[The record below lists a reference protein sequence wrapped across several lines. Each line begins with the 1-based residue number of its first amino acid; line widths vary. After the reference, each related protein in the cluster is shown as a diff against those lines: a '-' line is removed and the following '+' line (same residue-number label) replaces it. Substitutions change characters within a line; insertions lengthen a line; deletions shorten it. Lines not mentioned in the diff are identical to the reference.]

1 MKRFFYILI
10 VLSISFSQ
18 EEYIAIMTLDGIG
31 LTDEEASILTER
43 LTNKMIELK
52 KYTIIERSN
61 VDKIM
66 NEQKFQYSGCTDTQ
80 CAVEIGKMLNSNYI
94 LIGSVSKLGQTYS
107 MDCRIID
114 VETSEALTSAS
125 YTIKGTIDMLFNGAD
140 NIAMQLC
147 DLEPAQ
153 QPKVIKNDNKVSGD
167 GLVDKKQTN
176 KTGFYVSY
184 DISAAYLIDTSWGET
199 IFDADYDSGAIT
211 VGYES
216 VALNWEGGISYDLV
230 ALSYE
235 GEIDGDRFL
244 NIYTKYNFRNSFSK
258 SWWWWLSGGYNF
270 PLSDLA
276 NDDDLWYEPW
286 EGTFCWSFGFE
297 GKNGLGVGA
306 FYNYSTLTG
315 SDGTEFNNMVYR
327 ISAYYSF

>member
-1 MKRFFYILI
+1 ALGAGGAGSNPRPQYLIKKASFIEPFFLIYLIKIRRINIVKRFFYILI

-199 IFDADYDSGAIT
+199 I
-211 VGYES
+211 
-216 VALNWEGGISYDLV
+216 
-230 ALSYE
+230 
-235 GEIDGDRFL
+235 
-244 NIYTKYNFRNSFSK
+244 
-258 SWWWWLSGGYNF
+258 
-270 PLSDLA
+270 
-276 NDDDLWYEPW
+276 
-286 EGTFCWSFGFE
+286 
-297 GKNGLGVGA
+297 
-306 FYNYSTLTG
+306 
-315 SDGTEFNNMVYR
+315 
-327 ISAYYSF
+327 